1 MGYSDNASRH
11 QGVDREA
18 RYFSSLLGRRESL
31 SEAKTLLQKVYFY
44 RLTEKDVSTARRL

>member
-18 RYFSSLLGRRESL
+18 RYFSSLLAPSIVTIRFLEKNYAIKVSL
-31 SEAKTLLQKVYFY
+31 EF
-44 RLTEKDVSTARRL
+44 R

>member
-18 RYFSSLLGRRESL
+18 RYFSSLLGK
-31 SEAKTLLQKVYFY
+31 ATLTIGVERTFPHFEQI
-44 RLTEKDVSTARRL
+44 TSD